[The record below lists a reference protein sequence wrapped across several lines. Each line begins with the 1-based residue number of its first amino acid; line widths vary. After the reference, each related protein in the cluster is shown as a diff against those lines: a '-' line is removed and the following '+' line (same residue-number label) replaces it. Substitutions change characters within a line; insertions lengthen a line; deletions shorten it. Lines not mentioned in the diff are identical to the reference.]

1 MAKTTKKET
10 AKAKVTTDEKE
21 EAVNAVKET
30 DKKKNTSDEKEEA
43 VKAVKKTVKKK
54 EPYIGVNVRDNKG
67 KVIGLIPSGNEVK
80 VLESLET
87 SNERVLVE
95 GTTKDGKLIEGTVLK
110 DMLE

>member
-30 DKKKNTSDEKEEA
+30 DKKNTSDEKEEA

>member
-10 AKAKVTTDEKE
+10 ANAKVTT
-21 EAVNAVKET
+21 
-30 DKKKNTSDEKEEA
+30 DEKEEA

-54 EPYIGVNVRDNKG
+54 EPYIGVNVRDDKG

-80 VLESLET
+80 VLESFET

>member
-10 AKAKVTTDEKE
+10 DEE
-21 EAVNAVKET
+21 
-30 DKKKNTSDEKEEA
+30 KNTSVEKEEA

-67 KVIGLIPSGNEVK
+67 EVIGLIPSGNEVK
-80 VLESLET
+80 VLESFET
-87 SNERVLVE
+87 SNERVFVE

>member
-10 AKAKVTTDEKE
+10 ANAKVTT
-21 EAVNAVKET
+21 
-30 DKKKNTSDEKEEA
+30 DEKEEA

-54 EPYIGVNVRDNKG
+54 EPYIGVNVRNDKG

-80 VLESLET
+80 VLESFET